1 MPAKN
6 TKNIFITIRPRGG
19 INDVEVG
26 IYNGWVG
33 ANRTQLEKYAVVLEK
48 PGTDAQHL
56 HSMLVWKEE
65 TNQDNIKRQLWTL
78 FAHQIETDTR
88 WENRKVAVDCKAHH
102 DPDGCVGG
110 YLEKDEDTQILHCE
124 GFDREG
130 LLAGKLRR
138 DTAIDKKKKKL
149 CTKLE
154 LLPMLR
160 DMNQELEYNK
170 DPDIRE
176 AYEELSIDKRV
187 DTCLSKII
195 VNGYINFLHIWSPS
209 LRGNTIKYWTE
220 ILQSTES
227 T

>member
-6 TKNIFITIRPRGG
+6 TKNVFITIRPRGG

-26 IYNGWVG
+26 QFNGWVG
-33 ANRTQLEKYAVVLEK
+33 KNKTLLEKYATVLEK
-48 PGTDAQHL
+48 PDTGGQHL

-78 FAHQIETDTR
+78 FAAQIQTDTR
-88 WENRKVAVDCKAHH
+88 WENRKIAIDCRAHH

-130 LLAGKLRR
+130 LLAGKARR
-138 DTAIDKKKKKL
+138 DTAIEKKKKKL

-154 LLPMLR
+154 LLPLLIHTN
-160 DMNQELEYNK
+160 DEIECDP
-170 DPDIRE
+170 DPDIRD
-176 AYEELSIDKRV
+176 AYEVLSIDKKV
-187 DTCLSKII
+187 DKCIATL
-195 VNGYINFLHIWSPS
+195 VANGYINFLHIWSPS
-209 LRGNTIKYWTE
+209 LRGNTIKFWSE
-220 ILQSTES
+220 IIASKHNT
-227 T
+227 

>member
-19 INDVEVG
+19 INNVEVG
-26 IYNGWVG
+26 MFQKWVG
-33 ANRTQLEKYAVVLEK
+33 ANRALLEKIAIVLEK
-48 PGTDAQHL
+48 PDTDAQHL
-56 HSMLVWKEE
+56 HSMLVWKED
-65 TNQDNIKRQLWTL
+65 TNQDNVKRQLWTL
-78 FAHQIETDTR
+78 YSHQIATDTR

-102 DPDGCVGG
+102 DPNGCVGG
-110 YLEKDEDTQILHCE
+110 YLEKDEETQIVTMD
-124 GFDREG
+124 GFDADE
-130 LLAGKLRR
+130 LLAGKQRR
-138 DTAIDKKKKKL
+138 DTCLDKKKKKL

-176 AYEELSIDKRV
+176 AYEVLSIDKKV

-195 VNGYINFLHIWSPS
+195 ANGYINFLHIWSPS
-209 LRGNTIKYWTE
+209 LRGNTIKYWNE